1 MEVSGPRPS
10 VVARS
15 DCRGL
20 VMSSATTRNAQ
31 LASEK
36 PRRSSGDG
44 GKGRGTRTWGRME
57 EWTWGRAR
65 WVDGPSVCKYVRG
78 AHCIAISAPSALRLF
93 EGSTVHRRH
102 GPSDGGTH
110 QLSCSRPPSG
120 RGPLVCGWRS
130 AGLHVGLVGH
140 GTVLHGPTEH
150 DMSSIASNCTLG
162 PSGGGNPAG
171 EGRRDL
177 GIQAFLCLL
186 GVGGEGWRCGLSV
199 RGLLGGGLR
208 WRCRDASPGIEGL
221 SGPRLVQWDGDI

>member
-1 MEVSGPRPS
+1 
-10 VVARS
+10 
-15 DCRGL
+15 
-20 VMSSATTRNAQ
+20 MSSATTRNAQ

-177 GIQAFLCLL
+177 GGLVV
-186 GVGGEGWRCGLSV
+186 GVRV
-199 RGLLGGGLR
+199 RGDADGLRRATLPSWAGGLAIWQR
-208 WRCRDASPGIEGL
+208 GVHGLVGRASRASSVL
-221 SGPRLVQWDGDI
+221 ACWW